1 MPSRLM
7 QDSGEGWGER
17 GEGNPFLRALFARS
31 WFLVIPLLGVW
42 WFEAKKIDP
51 MAKQIDAKIVE
62 ERKAVEASRGKL
74 LAQARQMGVRIS
86 LLRAVGDTFTVRF
99 GQMGVLLDS
108 LRILEEV
115 DRKEIAG
122 LEAQSES
129 LRTVFSDAEG
139 RSRIHSDQLA
149 GLQATVD
156 SLRGV
161 IAQREEETQRL
172 EGEIATDKDLADRVL
187 RPDAYRKN
195 NALLTGEGDFPNRDA
210 LPKR

>member
-1 MPSRLM
+1 MPSRLYR
-7 QDSGEGWGER
+7 DSDEAWGER

-31 WFLVIPLLGVW
+31 WFLVIPLIAIW
-42 WFEAKKIDP
+42 WFEAKQIDP
-51 MAKQIDAKIVE
+51 MAKQIDQKIAE
-62 ERKAVEASRGKL
+62 DRKAVEVSRGKL
-74 LAQARQMGVRIS
+74 LAQSRQMGVRIS

-108 LRILEEV
+108 LRILEAA

-129 LRTVFSDAEG
+129 LRAVFSEAEG
-139 RSRIHSDQLA
+139 SSRTRSERLTV
-149 GLQATVD
+149 LQATVD
-156 SLRGV
+156 SLRDL
-161 IAQREEETQRL
+161 IAQREDETRKL
-172 EGEIATDKDLADRVL
+172 EGEIASDKDLADRVL